1 MMFKNV
7 LKSAGLL
14 ANLVIL
20 ATFFILAT
28 ALTMRGLSS
37 LQTAGGLPSI
47 STIGLLF
54 SHPIEMLNLF
64 MAGVVSGNVIY
75 ASAHY
80 ILAWVLIIIGLG
92 FWWLTALGV
101 RWLYHAILRASI

>member
-1 MMFKNV
+1 
-7 LKSAGLL
+7 
-14 ANLVIL
+14 
-20 ATFFILAT
+20 
-28 ALTMRGLSS
+28 
-37 LQTAGGLPSI
+37 
-47 STIGLLF
+47 
-54 SHPIEMLNLF
+54 